1 VVSKREIRKQRV
13 ASVQADRAADRAGGR
28 QRRRRKRTVAIVA
41 GVVSL
46 MMILPLAA
54 GLISIFTGGNN
65 SSSATTTS
73 TVAIPTTTTIPAF
86 VNPGLSIAAPVPC
99 PATDGTEAR
108 ATTFAGPPPTCID
121 PSATYIADV
130 VTPKGTV
137 QLTIDPALDAV
148 AANLFVVMSEYGF
161 FDGLPIFTSAI
172 DGPAVSGDAGAI
184 EPGFAVPA
192 TPATIPVDGGSPYK
206 IGSVVMAADQ
216 AQSINTRFAILT
228 TQNVVDALAANPV
241 NPVIGEVSGGID
253 VLTAIVED
261 QAAVLS
267 NSTDLVTWLG
277 IAIRI
282 ESVNISVSA
291 G

>member
-13 ASVQADRAADRAGGR
+13 ARVQADRAADRAGGR
-28 QRRRRKRTVAIVA
+28 QRQRKKRTTAIVA
-41 GVVSL
+41 VVLSL

-54 GLISIFTGGNN
+54 GLISILTGGSNH
-65 SSSATTTS
+65 SSATTTS
-73 TVAIPTTTTIPAF
+73 TVPIPTTTTIPPF
-86 VNPGLSIAAPVPC
+86 VEPGLSIAAPVPC
-99 PATDGTEAR
+99 PATGGTEAR
-108 ATTFAGPPPTCID
+108 ATTFAGAPPTCID

-137 QLTIDPALDAV
+137 QLTINPALDTV

-184 EPGFAVPA
+184 DPGFAVPA
-192 TPATIPVDGGSPYK
+192 TPATIPAGGGSPYK

-216 AQSINTRFAILT
+216 GQTINTRFAILT
-228 TQNVVDALAANPV
+228 TQSVADALAANPV
-241 NPVIGEVSGGID
+241 NPVIGEVSAGLD

-261 QAAVLS
+261 RTAVMS
-267 NSTDLVTWLG
+267 NTTDLVTWLG
-277 IAIRI
+277 SAIRI
-282 ESVNISVSA
+282 ESINISVSA